1 MVVTLI
7 ISLENEH
14 LVYKIIVLIVVI
26 GFSFYN
32 ISDATAQVQSP
43 QLSTF
48 QETAQI
54 LIDKQISNNVT
65 ASITLQSTSNQE
77 IRIPSELEQQIRENE
92 RIIAIVL
99 TSENQCVLGVLDESC
114 IMINVLRDPSDKGII
129 EIQDNTREI
138 GDSLIDTIN
147 EVFDTNAEFHSV
159 YLHQSAFT
167 NQALETSG
175 VISGR
180 GTVSAVYTM
189 PLEDTETMY
198 SKISAMLIPQIIRDS
213 GGFYETAKNLS
224 SEPKSA
230 VTFSMITRENSFLYQ
245 LKLSVSYSNAA
256 NIEII
261 SPLEFLKVDSLHRS
275 NYFANGFYPL
285 NSILHVVILSPE
297 STNVNEV
304 KGNIIP
310 TEVIDGEK
318 IPTDL
323 SMSGWVFDPE
333 SGNKIDGRYLF
344 GQEFSV
350 SKNELVFTLGSASI
364 DQVLELDESIIVLII
379 VIASGAA
386 AIFFLKGFKKK
397 V

>member
-1 MVVTLI
+1 M
-7 ISLENEH
+7 
-14 LVYKIIVLIVVI
+14 YKIIVLIAII

-32 ISDATAQVQSP
+32 ISDVSAQVQSP

-77 IRIPSELEQQIRENE
+77 IRIPSILENLVRGNE

-99 TSENQCVLGVLDESC
+99 TSENQCVLGVVDEAC
-114 IMINVLRDPSDKGII
+114 ILINVSRDPTDRGII
-129 EIQDNTREI
+129 EIQDDAKDI
-138 GDSLIDTIN
+138 GDSLINRIN
-147 EVFDTNAEFHSV
+147 NVFDTNAKYHSV
-159 YLHQSAFT
+159 YVHQSAIA

-189 PLEDTETMY
+189 PLEDTESMY
-198 SKISAMLIPQIIRDS
+198 SKISTMLIPEIIRDL
-213 GGFYETAKNLS
+213 GGFYETAKQLS
-224 SEPKSA
+224 SEPKSTM
-230 VTFSMITRENSFLYQ
+230 TFSMITRENSFLYQ

-256 NIEII
+256 NIDVI
-261 SPLEFLKVDSLHRS
+261 SPLEFLKTDSLHRS

-285 NSILHVVILSPE
+285 NSILQVVILSPE

-310 TEVIDGEK
+310 TKVVDGEK

-323 SMSGWVFDPE
+323 SISGWVFDPE

-350 SKNELVFTLGSASI
+350 SKNDVLFTLGSASTE
-364 DQVLELDESIIVLII
+364 QVLELDESIIVLII

-386 AIFFLKGFKKK
+386 AVFFLKGFKKK

>member
-1 MVVTLI
+1 
-7 ISLENEH
+7 
-14 LVYKIIVLIVVI
+14 VYKIIVLIAVI

-32 ISDATAQVQSP
+32 ISDASAQVQSP

-54 LIDKQISNNVT
+54 LIDKQFSNNVT

-77 IRIPSELEQQIRENE
+77 IRIPVELEQQIRENE
-92 RIIAIVL
+92 RVIAIVL
-99 TSENQCVLGVLDESC
+99 TSENQCVLGVLDETC
-114 IMINVLRDPSDKGII
+114 IMINVLRDPSDRGIV
-129 EIQDNTREI
+129 EIQDDAREI
-138 GDSLIDTIN
+138 GDSLIDSIN
-147 EVFDTNAEFHSV
+147 KVFDTNAEFHSV
-159 YLHQSAFT
+159 YVHQIADT
-167 NQALETSG
+167 NLALETSG

-224 SEPKSA
+224 KEQKSA
-230 VTFSMITRENSFLYQ
+230 VTFSMISRENSFLYQ
-245 LKLSVSYSNAA
+245 LKLSLIYSNAA
-256 NIEII
+256 NIDVI
-261 SPLEFLKVDSLHRS
+261 SPLEFLKTDSLQRS

-304 KGNIIP
+304 KTNIVP
-310 TEVIDGEK
+310 TEVIGNET

-323 SMSGWVFDPE
+323 STSGWFFDPE
-333 SGNKIDGRYLF
+333 SGNMIDGRYLF

-350 SKNELVFTLGSASI
+350 GKNDVLFTLGSTTTE
-364 DQVLELDESIIVLII
+364 QNLELDESIIVLII

-386 AIFFLKGFKKK
+386 AVFFLKGFKKK